1 MRRLFPLL
9 LLVAAGIP
17 SSGDAPR
24 PRLGTEADIRATP
37 VALFPGEPQRRT
49 IDALTYLGGVRLTSR
64 DPAFG
69 GFSSMTVVGDRF
81 TLVSDA
87 GNVVAFRMGADMK
100 PFDPSFAD
108 LSDGSGYGWAKGSRD
123 SESMTRDPATGR
135 IWIGF
140 ENSNSIWRFDP
151 ALTRVEARRKPRPM
165 RGWDVNGGPE
175 AMVRLRSGAFVVL
188 SEKSKAPGIEGRAGI
203 WFDGDPAGPTIR
215 GFRFG
220 YRPPPGGFE
229 PSDMAELP
237 DGRVLILV
245 RRVSLARWF
254 EAKLVLIDPRAI
266 RPGKSIAGKEIAA
279 FTVPATRDNF
289 EALAVTQEAGATIL
303 WIASDDNRLILQRT
317 LLMKF
322 RLDHPRTN

>member
-9 LLVAAGIP
+9 LLVVAGFP

-24 PRLGTEADIRATP
+24 PRLGPRADIEAAP
-37 VALFPGEPQRRT
+37 VALFPGEPERRT
-49 IDALTYLGGVRLTSR
+49 MDALTYLGGVRLTSR

-69 GFSSMTVVGDRF
+69 GFSSMILVGDRF
-81 TLVSDA
+81 TLVSDG
-87 GNVVAFRMGADMK
+87 GNVVHFRMGADMR
-100 PFDPSFAD
+100 PFDARFAD
-108 LSDGSGYGWAKGSRD
+108 LPDGPGWGWAKGSRD
-123 SESMTRDPATGR
+123 SESMTRDPVSGR
-135 IWIGF
+135 VWIGY
-140 ENSNSIWRFDP
+140 ENSNSIWRYDG
-151 ALTRVEARRKPRPM
+151 ALLRAEARRKPAPM
-165 RGWDVNGGPE
+165 QGWDVNGGAE
-175 AMVRLRSGAFVVL
+175 AMVRLRSGAFIVL
-188 SEKSKAPGIEGRAGI
+188 SEKSNAPGIEGRAGI
-203 WFDGDPAGPTIR
+203 WFDGDPTGAAIR

-220 YRPPPGGFE
+220 YRPPPGGFD

-254 EAKLVLIDPRAI
+254 EAKLVLIDPKAI
-266 RPGKSIAGKEIAA
+266 RPGKSIAGKEVAA

-289 EALAVTQEAGATIL
+289 EALAVTQEGGATIL

-322 RLDHPRTN
+322 RLDLPRTN